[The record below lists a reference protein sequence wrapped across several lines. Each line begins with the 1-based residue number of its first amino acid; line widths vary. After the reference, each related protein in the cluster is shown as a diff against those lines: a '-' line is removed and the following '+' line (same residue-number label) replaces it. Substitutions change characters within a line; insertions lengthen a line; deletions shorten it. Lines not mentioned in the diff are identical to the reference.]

1 MSVASILIDTTC
13 TLVKLKIKTFP
24 HRGFRQVKLADIRQS
39 KIIKGL
45 VLAGLGRKG
54 LRKRDGQIGS
64 VNPFPPRGSPLMSK
78 IVRC

>member
-45 VLAGLGRKG
+45 VLAGLGRK
-54 LRKRDGQIGS
+54 RDGQIGS